1 MTEYQNSS
9 QERIILDATLEVIAE
24 HKISGTRMRQIASS
38 AQMSQGNLH
47 YYFPSKAQLFI
58 ALLDDI
64 LRFFVEERAEQLNE
78 MELEPKEMLKV
89 FFRQEKKILR
99 QHREF
104 KDVLFDFWVQGT
116 KDPIIAHKFR
126 NMYATWRGDIKK
138 VISRGVERGV
148 FNTTYIDLIP
158 NLMLSLME
166 GAAMQYLIDSESIDL
181 DSYFKTTENMILD
194 LLTTPS

>member
-1 MTEYQNSS
+1 MTEYPNSS
-9 QERIILDATLEVIAE
+9 QERTILDATLKVIAE
-24 HKISGTRMRQIASS
+24 YKISGTRMRQISAR

-64 LRFFVEERAEQLNE
+64 LKSFVQERAAQLND
-78 MELEPKEMLKV
+78 MELEPKEMLSV
-89 FFRQEKKILR
+89 FFHQERKILE
-99 QHREF
+99 QHRSF

-116 KDPIIAHKFR
+116 KDPKIAHKFQ
-126 NMYATWRGDIKK
+126 NMYATWRGDISK

-148 FNTTYIDLIP
+148 FNTKYADLIP

-166 GAAMQYLIDSESIDL
+166 GAALQFLVDSEAIDL
-181 DSYFKTTENMILD
+181 DAYFATAEKMVLD
-194 LLTTPS
+194 LLTTPQ